1 MHEHVIVRWLVLVI
15 VVPLVLEVLLD
26 LLRHMVMLERS
37 KATKSLVGGLRR
49 LLFVLA
55 TSILASSML
64 STYCM
69 LSTCSMW
76 ASNVAAS
83 T

>member
-55 TSILASSML
+55 TSKPI
-64 STYCM
+64 Y
-69 LSTCSMW
+69 
-76 ASNVAAS
+76 N
-83 T
+83 